1 MLLQSLR
8 LSAAYN
14 QWVNARLYAVCADL
28 DEADYRRDLGA
39 FFKSIHGTLNHVL
52 LTDRL
57 WLSRIGV
64 ETPVS
69 LPLNAELYADFVQL
83 RTQRECTDGAIQAAV
98 GALTARDL
106 DRDVR
111 YVSVMTGREMRMSLW
126 AVWVHLFNHQTHHRG
141 QLTALLSRLGMNYG
155 DIDLVWMPGVARIG
169 ETVVPP
175 GAGS

>member
-83 RTQRECTDGAIQAAV
+83 RTQRECTDEAIQAAV